1 MTFPSKH
8 LQGEILKKLER
19 VVHIR
24 TTKKHIVEASGQTEQ
39 SNQGEELTKKKNKE
53 KVPGMDYFETNIL
66 IATLVATVTFA
77 AAFQVPG
84 GYDDN
89 GKAILSKNKYF
100 LPFMIFDSLAF
111 GFSAA
116 SVFIQFFSSNFSEG
130 KMFAYPKLLVLILNE
145 VGILF
150 ALGAFLFGIP
160 AVLAEKSS
168 LAIATE
174 CCVLCSFC
182 FSVGFLFYKIRRLLS
197 RSLKCLGFSI
207 LDSPR
212 NYSAKK
218 KR

>member
-8 LQGEILKKLER
+8 LQGEILKKLNAEKCLER

-39 SNQGEELTKKKNKE
+39 SNQGKELT
-53 KVPGMDYFETNIL
+53 PGMVFFETNIL

-89 GKAILSKNKYF
+89 GKAILSKNKDF
-100 LPFMIFDSLAF
+100 LRFMILDSLAF

-116 SVFIQFFSSNFSEG
+116 SVFIQFLSSILLEG

-145 VGILF
+145 LGILF
-150 ALGAFLFGIP
+150 ALGAFSVGTR

-168 LAIATE
+168 LAIATNY
-174 CCVLCSFC
+174 CVWGS
-182 FSVGFLFYKIRRLLS
+182 FLFSILGIPIYNLGRGLS
-197 RSLKCLGFSI
+197 CVSKMLGFSI